1 MDFDYKAF
9 GNETAREWLRTLFP
23 SSTDEHIIRAFL
35 AVVQSESFVD
45 AQDAERAVAAA
56 EMVALSHGLG
66 ATDNPQEC
74 GMWVRRNNY
83 KAAPELVTAA
93 VEVIERIFSNSE
105 LKELWERTDGMI
117 QWKTEIHSLG
127 YQ

>member
-23 SSTDEHIIRAFL
+23 SATDEHIIRAFL

-45 AQDAERAVAAA
+45 AQDAERAIAAA

-66 ATDNPQEC
+66 AADNPQEC

-83 KAAPELVTAA
+83 KAAMELVKAG
-93 VEVIERIFSNSE
+93 VEVVERIFSNSE
-105 LKELWERTDGMI
+105 LKEL
-117 QWKTEIHSLG
+117 SLRL
-127 YQ
+127 